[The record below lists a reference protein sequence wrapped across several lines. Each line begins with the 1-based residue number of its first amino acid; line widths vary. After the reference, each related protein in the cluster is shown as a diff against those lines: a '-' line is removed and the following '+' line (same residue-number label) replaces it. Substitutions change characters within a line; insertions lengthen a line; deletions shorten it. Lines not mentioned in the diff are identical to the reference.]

1 MREIMAKE
9 ATPAPQPVQP
19 VAAPTPAVTAAPV
32 VPKGPRSYL
41 VMMLLA
47 VLMLPSGLARAY
59 RGEQIGWTRFWIYV
73 GATAATFI
81 PLLNILGALAMLV
94 LAVWGAIDVFQ
105 LRNTKTDSEGG
116 PLLTSERDEK
126 FAHGFYVLFLVGL
139 IITGVGIILALV
151 FGAFLVN
158 TIMNGVNSRSNND
171 YYNNS
176 YNSSDYLRRY
186 ESQSR

>member
-1 MREIMAKE
+1 MAKE
-9 ATPAPQPVQP
+9 TTPAPNPAEPIVGP
-19 VAAPTPAVTAAPV
+19 TAVSSTPATAPV

-73 GATAATFI
+73 GATAASFI
-81 PLLNILGALAMLV
+81 PLLNILGAIAMIV
-94 LAVWGAIDVFQ
+94 LAVWGVIDVFQ
-105 LRNTKTDSEGG
+105 LRNTRTDSEGG
-116 PLLTSERDEK
+116 LLVTSERDEK

-139 IITGVGIILALV
+139 ILTGVGIVLALI
-151 FGAFLVN
+151 FGAFIIN
-158 TIMNGVNSRSNND
+158 GIMNGFNGSRSNSD

-176 YNSSDYLRRY
+176 YNSSDYLRRF
-186 ESQSR
+186 ESQAR